1 MITLKDI
8 IKTINTLLKAN
19 FPNVKIESSDNT
31 EGFDRPSFFI
41 AVDSN
46 STGQQN
52 AAVTTKKVGIRIY
65 YFPTD
70 EHNCSIELL
79 EIQDGLDDLF
89 SNGFLIDSDTY
100 INLDED
106 GIDYTITDN
115 VLQALFYVNYMNYKD
130 LDADLEY
137 MEELESNIKNNK

>member
-19 FPNVKIESSDNT
+19 FPNVKIESSDNA
-31 EGFDRPSFFI
+31 EGFDRPSFYVH
-41 AVDSN
+41 VDSN
-46 STGQQN
+46 GTGQQN
-52 AAVTTKKVGIRIY
+52 EAVITKKVGIRIY

-70 EHNCSIELL
+70 EHDCSIELL
-79 EIQDGLDDLF
+79 EIQDGLDNLF
-89 SNGFLIDSDTY
+89 SNGFLINGDTY